1 VSLVEVTEQC
11 AAAVGWRQ
19 TDRGWQK
26 PALPS
31 PSESLRRG
39 VGLSVAFKNVGFSF
53 GYQENCWARVEL
65 HGGAQIEEAFVY
77 IGSAEVG
84 QGAHTVIRQIAAET
98 LEVPLERIH
107 LIASDTASSPGSSG
121 SASSS
126 RLTVMSTSAVKGAAE
141 KARQQWRGEERP
153 AVGEYTYLAP
163 KTTPFDS
170 ETGHGTPNLAYG
182 YVAEAIEVEV
192 DTETGQVH
200 VLRIICADDV
210 GKAVNP
216 QQVEGQIEG
225 AVAQALGWS
234 TCENFLTADG
244 RVLTSNLSTYLI
256 PNISD
261 MPEQV
266 ESIIVER
273 PDPRMP
279 WGIRGMGEMPFIPLA
294 PALCAAI
301 HDATGV
307 WFDALP
313 LTPERVLSRLG
324 V

>member
-1 VSLVEVTEQC
+1 
-11 AAAVGWRQ
+11 
-19 TDRGWQK
+19 
-26 PALPS
+26 
-31 PSESLRRG
+31 
-39 VGLSVAFKNVGFSF
+39 
-53 GYQENCWARVEL
+53 
-65 HGGAQIEEAFVY
+65 
-77 IGSAEVG
+77 
-84 QGAHTVIRQIAAET
+84 
-98 LEVPLERIH
+98 
-107 LIASDTASSPGSSG
+107 
-121 SASSS
+121 
-126 RLTVMSTSAVKGAAE
+126 MSTSAVKGAAE

-216 QQVEGQIEG
+216 QHVEGQIEG